1 MQSITSENLI
11 LDSIKLILI
20 CIVFFLCMAKATNVK
35 KTKEKKLVQDES
47 LLSVQ
52 DAPIR
57 KLIYACL
64 KLVQDEPVI
73 WRRSPL
79 VSVKDEPVI
88 YVDQR
93 LNLRRSTLVSVQD
106 EPVLWCRS
114 TLVSVQDEP
123 VLWCRSTL
131 VSVKDEPTLVSV
143 QDEPVL
149 WCRSTLVS
157 EQDEP
162 VLWCRSTLVS
172 EQDEPV
178 IWPRS
183 KLVSVKDEP
192 TIPRSSLIDLRNN
205 KECTVCKKELKKEV
219 THFLTKKVSLPITLE
234 QYSEK
239 SFVVRGDTFEHKD
252 KLAEL
257 GGKWNKFLTDKQTDS
272 RFCAWV
278 FSNSKKLAVQEF
290 LRLSRMLPATTAGI

>member
-1 MQSITSENLI
+1 MSLIMQSITSENLI

-93 LNLRRSTLVSVQD
+93 LNLRRSTLVSV
-106 EPVLWCRS
+106 
-114 TLVSVQDEP
+114 
-123 VLWCRSTL
+123 
-131 VSVKDEPTLVSV
+131 
-143 QDEPVL
+143 
-149 WCRSTLVS
+149 
-157 EQDEP
+157 QDEP